1 MLPSGVDLVRK
12 APLKKRLTRSSRPRS
27 NVDPARAALAALE
40 RIRHVLVQSGYEERL
55 GAPLTDEELDA
66 QREAFGMALPA
77 SYVAAMRI
85 AGQIGA
91 PERFLRA
98 HEIADQARKL
108 QALGGARGRYAP
120 FCVTDAG
127 AICCFDKET
136 PAREVPASGIAG
148 TGRELAIVAFAGGSP
163 AMVGAHFGEWLDAL
177 ADAREEAVAEAAEM
191 PPRLKRLLYEL
202 GFRFEYPLLGK
213 LDTGDGDAVAALIGD
228 AFANEVRGP
237 VGRLFDASGRASLTL
252 NVDDFSLVVT
262 LRTGAY
268 IVDAEDVFRWL
279 RTFRDENFWADEEPR
294 DSSPA
299 DRVRDLRSAPAEPP
313 LVVRGTIYLPTMPAR
328 NYVFLDASGASVDD
342 FYLLGRAV
350 DGAVRG
356 PSAVLHVVD
365 GFVATAHAVSEPIER
380 LYVARD
386 GGMWGLAKT
395 HAVCFTGG
403 RVRTY
408 PLRRPTPGRPRWHGI
423 GGAADRIVVWG
434 DGALLEFDGHGF
446 VPFEP
451 DAGLD
456 TGESVLAFVARRKL
470 IAMLVAGESIGAVA
484 RFDGRSWEPVD
495 EGQVIEGLLADLDV
509 FHDET
514 FVLAS
519 NGAVWTVFGGVPE
532 PRPFDPR
539 HSVYLDERG
548 APRTFHAVMAHA
560 NGVLL
565 ASDGAVVALRE
576 DRAPVLHVAANTR
589 APVRLARVGGGAG
602 SLLHT
607 SDGLEP
613 PGIVA
618 LAGPNVWLFHE
629 HEFTAIDMREW

>member
-27 NVDPARAALAALE
+27 NVDPARASLAALE

-66 QREAFGMALPA
+66 QREAFGTALPA

-136 PAREVPASGIAG
+136 PAREVPASGITN

-163 AMVGAHFGEWLDAL
+163 TMVGAHFGEWLDAL

-228 AFANEVRGP
+228 AFADEVRGP

-294 DSSPA
+294 ESSPA
-299 DRVRDLRSAPAEPP
+299 DRVRDLRRAPAEPP

-350 DGAVRG
+350 DGAARG

-365 GFVATAHAVSEPIER
+365 GFVATAHAVSEPIEH

-408 PLRRPTPGRPRWHGI
+408 PLRRPTPGRPRWRGI

-495 EGQVIEGLLADLDV
+495 EGQVIEGPLADLDV

-548 APRTFHAVMAHA
+548 APRTFHAVLAYA

-629 HEFTAIDMREW
+629 HEFTAVDMREW